1 MLNPKITVI
10 LPVYG
15 VEKYIGKCARS
26 LFSQSYDNIEI
37 IFVNDGTKDRS
48 IEIVETLLS
57 ESFPHM
63 AGKVRIIHKEN
74 AGLPAARKTGLE
86 AASGDYILYVDPDDC
101 LADGALEKIARK
113 IEETDADIV
122 YFDFYR
128 EHYRR
133 TKYKYD
139 GRKHRL
145 MRGKRRERDYGP
157 EDKGLWIRNI
167 YNYVSYGYL
176 WIKCFRK
183 SIYDNNPIFIPAYSM
198 QEDEIFSA
206 GIIHYARTFAHL
218 KDYLYYYNQYN
229 GNSITAR
236 DKKRRDLSSAK
247 NMIDVYEHYKGQYS
261 DCPFT
266 SAFPSI
272 MYRLAGIALEHEP
285 ELLDRYPFIAEHVL
299 RQRLSERC
307 CYSFAEQL
315 VTKFRIRRWA
325 RNKIF
330 RTNTRLSC
338 PE

>member
-26 LFSQSYDNIEI
+26 LFSQSYDNVEI

-63 AGKVRIIHKEN
+63 TGKVMIINKEN
-74 AGLPAARKTGLE
+74 AGLPVARKTGLD
-86 AASGDYILYVDPDDC
+86 AATGDYILFVDPDDC
-101 LADGALEKIARK
+101 LADGALGKIARK

-133 TKYKYD
+133 SKYKYD
-139 GRKHRL
+139 GRQHRL
-145 MRGKRRERDYGP
+145 IRGRRRELDYGANDN
-157 EDKGLWIRNI
+157 ERWIRNI

-183 SIYDNNPIFIPAYSM
+183 SIYDNNPIFMPVYSM
-198 QEDEIFSA
+198 QEDEIISA

-218 KDYLYYYNQYN
+218 KEYLYYYNQYN
-229 GNSITAR
+229 GGSITAW
-236 DKKRRDLSSAK
+236 DKKRRDLTSAK
-247 NMIDVYEHYKGQYS
+247 NMIDVYEHYLDDFMDS
-261 DCPFT
+261 PFK
-266 SAFPSI
+266 SAIPSM
-272 MYRLAGIALEHEP
+272 MYRLARTALKYEP
-285 ELLDRYPFIAEHVL
+285 ELLDRYPYIAEHVL
-299 RQRLSERC
+299 AQKLSERC
-307 CYSFAEQL
+307 CFSLTEQL

-325 RNKIF
+325 GNKIF
-330 RTNTRLSC
+330 RTSARLGC